1 MRHRYYPAVLL
12 ISGHTATASHDVDKV
27 KACRGQDINFNP
39 TCPSVGPLSRINIT
53 KKSCVNVRLYL
64 IGELPKLCVKIL
76 PDSWLVCGPFRCHPE
91 WRHEWQHGGLCP
103 CRRSF
108 GCVLLLDQI
117 FRKQCT
123 VRQYTTLI
131 YLINLLGKLVLGLWL
146 DSELHY
152 FCIFTENKKNEHLI
166 FCECHGR

>member
-1 MRHRYYPAVLL
+1 MQGHVL
-12 ISGHTATASHDVDKV
+12 IADWSVAHFVVIMNDVMNDNM
-27 KACRGQDINFNP
+27 AAFQR
-39 TCPSVGPLSRINIT
+39 
-53 KKSCVNVRLYL
+53 
-64 IGELPKLCVKIL
+64 
-76 PDSWLVCGPFRCHPE
+76 
-91 WRHEWQHGGLCP
+91 LCP

-108 GCVLLLDQI
+108 GCVLLLDHI

-146 DSELHY
+146 DSLHY
-152 FCIFTENKKNEHLI
+152 FSIFMENKKNEHLI